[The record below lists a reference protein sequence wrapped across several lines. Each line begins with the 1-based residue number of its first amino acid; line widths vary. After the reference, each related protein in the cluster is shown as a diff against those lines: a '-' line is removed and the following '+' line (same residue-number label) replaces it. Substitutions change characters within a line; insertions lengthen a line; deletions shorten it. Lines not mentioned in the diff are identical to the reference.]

1 MNGTWL
7 RHRFT
12 AYDSFK
18 LLTYLLKDN
27 NLLPLKYKGQTQ
39 EKAVAKVK
47 SANEVR
53 NVNLSQLMIL
63 DFALNS

>member
-1 MNGTWL
+1 MPNFMNGTWL

-27 NLLPLKYKGQTQ
+27 NLLPLKYKGQTK
-39 EKAVAKVK
+39 EKV
-47 SANEVR
+47 
-53 NVNLSQLMIL
+53 LMVQ
-63 DFALNS
+63 